1 MARPWRITGAVARD
15 TVWLLAWLREGCFEM
30 DASSTLTDALL
41 AAAVVAIFFFVAILC
56 LYRVVVWARRGSK
69 RAFAIGAALAPLI
82 ALGKVTDQDFR
93 VVQEAKQL
101 KKRDEDDAGDPPLPE
116 DDQGRGEA

>member
-1 MARPWRITGAVARD
+1 
-15 TVWLLAWLREGCFEM
+15 M

-41 AAAVVAIFFFVAILC
+41 AAGAVAIFVCLTIFG

-69 RAFAIGAALAPLI
+69 RAYALGAALAPLI

-101 KKRDEDDAGDPPLPE
+101 KKREEDDAGDPPAPE
-116 DDQGRGEA
+116 DDACDPRAPEDERR